1 MKRFI
6 KRLRKK
12 DFKLS
17 EIKTLLSS
25 LKLGKED
32 FADFRISEV
41 ESTSLVVRKGN
52 IEQVTYDT
60 SIGGAARVLVNG
72 SWGFYYTTD
81 LSNDGIK
88 NALEKAYKAAKALSE
103 NAIERSKVKVE
114 KTYEDEVR
122 LNVKIDPRNISLE
135 EKLRVVLEFDKNIWK
150 GNEGIVT
157 TSVALSDSVKKE
169 YIVNNYGTEVK
180 YEICSTRI
188 SGSAVAKE
196 GDLIQNVS
204 TSVGESRG
212 WETIEEFDYVKE
224 GQELGRRGIELL
236 KALPP
241 PSGRMNI
248 IMDQSLVGVFIH
260 EAFGHASEADA
271 VKANRSI
278 LSGLM
283 GKVVGNEAISVID
296 DPTIPGMRGSYP
308 YDSEGTKA
316 ERREIV
322 KRGVLVGYLHSLET
336 AAYLNAKPNGA
347 ARAMNFSS
355 KPIVRMSNTFIENG
369 EYSLEELAEI
379 IKNGI
384 YLAKSYGGYVDPAR
398 GQFYFT
404 AQEGYLVENGKI
416 GKKVQNV
423 SMSGLTLDVLKN
435 VVGVGND
442 LKLAFPGTCG
452 KDGQWVPVSGGGP
465 HIAVKEVVVGGRR

>member
-1 MKRFI
+1 MN
-6 KRLRKK
+6 
-12 DFKLS
+12 
-17 EIKTLLSS
+17 EIRTLINS

-32 FADFRISEV
+32 FADFRITEV

-52 IEQVTYDT
+52 VEQITHDI
-60 SIGGAARVLVNG
+60 SIGGAARVLVDG
-72 SWGFYYTTD
+72 SWGFYYTTN
-81 LSNDGIK
+81 LSSEGIRL
-88 NALEKAYKAAKALSE
+88 ALEKAYKAAKALSE
-103 NAIERSKVKVE
+103 NVIEKSKVKVE
-114 KTYEDEVR
+114 RTYEDEVK
-122 LNVKIDPRNISLE
+122 LNVKIDPRSISLE
-135 EKLRVVLEFDKNIWK
+135 EKVKIVLEFDKSIWK

-157 TSVALSDSVKKE
+157 TSVSLSDSVKKE
-169 YIVNNYGTEVK
+169 YVVNSYGTEVK
-180 YEICSTRI
+180 YEVCNTRI

-204 TSVGESRG
+204 TAVGESRG
-212 WETIEEFDYVKE
+212 WETIQEFDYVKE
-224 GQELGRRGIELL
+224 GQELGKRGVELL

-241 PSGRMNI
+241 PSGRMNV

-278 LSGLM
+278 LSGLI
-283 GKVVGNEAISVID
+283 GKKVGNESINVTD

-316 ERREIV
+316 EKREIV
-322 KRGVLVGYLHSLET
+322 KNGILVGYLHSLET

-369 EYSLEELAEI
+369 EYKLEELAEM

-384 YLAKSYGGYVDPAR
+384 YLARSYGGYVDPAR

-465 HIAVKEVVVGGRR
+465 HIAVKEIVVGGRK

>member
-1 MKRFI
+1 M
-6 KRLRKK
+6 
-12 DFKLS
+12 S
-17 EIKTLLSS
+17 EIKTLVSS

-32 FADFRISEV
+32 FADFRITEV
-41 ESTSLVVRKGN
+41 ESTSLVIRKGN
-52 IEQVTYDT
+52 VEQVTHDI
-60 SIGGAARVLVNG
+60 SIGGAARVLING
-72 SWGFYYTTD
+72 NWGFYYTTN
-81 LSNDGIK
+81 LSTEGIK
-88 NALEKAYKAAKALSE
+88 AALEKAYKAAKALPE
-103 NAIERSKVKVE
+103 NVTEKSRIKIER
-114 KTYEDEVR
+114 TYEDEVK

-135 EKLRVVLEFDKNIWK
+135 EKVKIVLEFDKNIWK
-150 GNEGIVT
+150 GNEEIVT
-157 TSVALSDSVKKE
+157 TSVTLSDSVKKE
-169 YIVNNYGTEVK
+169 YITNSYGTEVK
-180 YEICSTRI
+180 YEVCSTRI

-212 WETIEEFDYVKE
+212 WETIKEFDHVKE

-278 LSGLM
+278 LAGLM
-283 GKVVGNEAISVID
+283 GKKVGNEAISVTD

-322 KRGVLVGYLHSLET
+322 KKGILVGYLHSLET

-347 ARAMNFSS
+347 ARAMDFSS

-369 EYSLEELAEI
+369 EYSLEELAEM
-379 IKNGI
+379 IKNGV

-398 GQFYFT
+398 GQFYFS
-404 AQEGYLVENGKI
+404 AQEGYLIENGKI
-416 GKKVQNV
+416 GNKIQNV
-423 SMSGLTLDVLKN
+423 SMSGLTLDVLEN

-465 HIAVKEVVVGGRR
+465 HIAVKEIVVGGRK

>member
-1 MKRFI
+1 
-6 KRLRKK
+6 
-12 DFKLS
+12 LS
-17 EIKTLLSS
+17 EIKTLVGS
-25 LKLGKED
+25 LKLEKED
-32 FADFRISEV
+32 FADFRITEV

-52 IEQVTYDT
+52 VEQVMHDI

-81 LSNDGIK
+81 LSSEGIRL
-88 NALEKAYKAAKALSE
+88 ALEKAYKAAKALSE
-103 NAIERSKVKVE
+103 NVIEKSKVKIE
-114 KTYEDEVR
+114 RTYEDEVK
-122 LNVKIDPRNISLE
+122 LNVKIDPRSISLE
-135 EKLRVVLEFDKNIWK
+135 EKVKVVLEFDKNIWK
-150 GNEGIVT
+150 GNEGIAT

-169 YIVNNYGTEVK
+169 YIVNSYGTEVK
-180 YEICSTRI
+180 YEVCSTRI

-212 WETIEEFDYVKE
+212 WETIKEFDYVKE
-224 GQELGRRGIELL
+224 GQELGKRGVELL

-241 PSGRMNI
+241 PSGKMNV

-278 LSGLM
+278 LSGLI
-283 GKVVGNEAISVID
+283 GKKVGDEAISVTD

-316 ERREIV
+316 EKREIV
-322 KRGVLVGYLHSLET
+322 RNGTLVGYLHSLET

-369 EYSLEELAEI
+369 EYSLEELAEM

-416 GKKVQNV
+416 GRKVQNV

-435 VVGVGND
+435 VMGVGND

-465 HIAVKEVVVGGRR
+465 HIAVKEIVVGGRK